1 MSDAHND
8 NKKNCPSNYMW
19 FKPLLEQKC
28 SGVTPPFY
36 SYSPLKIENK
46 PNDPYMTSNI
56 DYSPPNIKNE
66 GTKFDDG
73 KTEYCY
79 MSPIFIEELNKVL
92 TFGAKKY
99 EAHNWRKGFKWSRVI
114 SALFRHI
121 YAWVSGVDKDPET
134 GISHLA
140 HAACCIMFLVEFEK
154 THKELDDRYKH
165 E

>member
-1 MSDAHND
+1 MSDAHSD

-19 FKPLLEQKC
+19 FKPLIDTYTNNQRPIDSETRFYVDKT
-28 SGVTPPFY
+28 SPPLY
-36 SYSPLKIENK
+36 S
-46 PNDPYMTSNI
+46 
-56 DYSPPNIKNE
+56 YSPPNIKNE
-66 GTKFDDG
+66 GGIKHDSD

-79 MSPIFIEELNKVL
+79 MSPIFIEVL

-99 EAHNWRKGFKWSRVI
+99 DAHNWRKGFKWSRVI

-134 GISHLA
+134 GLSHLA

-154 THKELDDRYKH
+154 THKELDDRYKP
-165 E
+165 ETVANNG